1 MIGFW
6 VINFFNKTKYWDA
19 NNSALN
25 RHVSLV
31 EFGPGKGTLM
41 KDILRVLLQFK
52 LLKRIEIN
60 FIEAS
65 PFLQKEQQENI
76 RKLLKQ
82 HDYWY
87 PLITKADIQR
97 DKECSYEP
105 RDWRC

>member
-6 VINFFNKTKYWDA
+6 IINFFTKAKFWNAD
-19 NNSALN
+19 NSALN
-25 RHVSLV
+25 LPVSFI

-60 FIEAS
+60 FVEAS

-87 PLITKADIQR
+87 
-97 DKECSYEP
+97 
-105 RDWRC
+105 